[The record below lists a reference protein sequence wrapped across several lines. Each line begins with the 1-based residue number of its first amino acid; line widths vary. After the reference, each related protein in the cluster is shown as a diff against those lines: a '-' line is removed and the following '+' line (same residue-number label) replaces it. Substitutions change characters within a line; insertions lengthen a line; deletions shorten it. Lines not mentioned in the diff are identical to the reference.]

1 MKRFGGFIAVT
12 IAVACVGAWIITKV
26 VPGGDVSRSVW
37 VSATVVVIVQALAF
51 RIVKMM
57 QPADVMAGWGLGM
70 MLRAIALAAFGFFG
84 VKALG
89 LSMEPTLLSMAGLFF
104 VSTVIEP
111 VFLKP

>member
-12 IAVACVGAWIITKV
+12 IAVAGLGAWIITRA
-26 VPGGDVSRSVW
+26 VPGVDVARSVW
-37 VSATVVVIVQALAF
+37 ASAVTVVVVQALAF
-51 RIVKMM
+51 SLVRMM
-57 QPADVMAGWGLGM
+57 QPVNVIAGWGLGV
-70 MLRAIALAAFGFFG
+70 MLRAVALVAFGFFG

-89 LSMEPTLLSMAGLFF
+89 LSMEPTLLSMAGFFF